1 MLSRFF
7 FFIAALLA
15 GLSVAMGAYSA
26 HSDVFDEVQLLW
38 VDKGVR
44 YQMYHA
50 LAMLITSL
58 AMQNKR
64 KTYLLLIFAN
74 LCFLSGILLFSGS
87 LYVMAISSLDAGYIT
102 PTGGILFLA
111 GWLLL
116 AIGGPGAASK
126 R

>member
-1 MLSRFF
+1 MSRFF